1 MEVAMTGPP
10 NRIVSSATEAAPKQH
25 PKEER
30 NLWIVTLYCVAG
42 IVFFGVLAYYIS
54 NYFAR

>member
-1 MEVAMTGPP
+1 MTGPP